1 MEKNEA
7 AVLHF
12 EKMTKTPIPN
22 LITTLAIPTI
32 ISMLVSNV
40 YNLADTFFVGKLG
53 VSASGAIGIIFTLM
67 SILQAIGFMLG
78 HGSGSVI
85 SRLLAKQDTS
95 LASKYASTSFFLS
108 LFIGVLFFV
117 FGLLFLEP
125 LVYLLGSTKTILPYA
140 KTYAM
145 YIIISSPFLMSSL
158 VMNNI
163 LRYEGKAFF
172 SMIGLMSGA
181 LLNIIF
187 DPILIFGFKL
197 GMHGAGLSTAFSQFV
212 SFIIL
217 LILYR
222 KNAQS
227 KLNIKNFA
235 SEFNVYWVIFKTG
248 LPSLIRQGLNSISS
262 GLLNNIAKP
271 FGDECISALSIVSRI
286 QMFLLSIG
294 LGMGQGYQP
303 VAGFNYQAK
312 KYNRVREGF
321 KFTLIASLIMMG
333 VFCVFALI
341 FSSQFVSI
349 FIDDSKTIQIAKVAL
364 KFNSIALMFLPL
376 STVSNMLFQSIGKN
390 LIASFLSCLR
400 AGLCYIPVLVV
411 LSSAFGLI
419 GLQITQMVADFL
431 TTLITLP
438 FIIIFFKKLPKE
450 REINNYEIL

>member
-1 MEKNEA
+1 MEQNDVA
-7 AVLHF
+7 TLHF
-12 EKMTKTPIPN
+12 EKMTKTPIPK
-22 LITTLAIPTI
+22 LVTVLAIPTI

-85 SRLLAKQDTS
+85 SRLLANKKVED
-95 LASKYASTSFFLS
+95 ASKYASTSFFLS
-108 LFIGVLFFV
+108 LFIGAIFLL
-117 FGLLFLEP
+117 FGLMFLEP
-125 LVYLLGSTKTILPYA
+125 LVYALGSTNTILPYA

-145 YIIISSPFLMSSL
+145 YIIISSPFLMASL

-163 LRYEGKAFF
+163 LRYEGKAFY

-181 LLNIIF
+181 LLNIAF
-187 DPILIFGFKL
+187 DPILIFGFNM
-197 GMHGAGLSTAFSQFV
+197 GMHGAGLSTAFSQIV
-212 SFIIL
+212 SFFIL
-217 LILYR
+217 LFLFR

-227 KLNIKNFA
+227 KLNIKVF
-235 SEFNVYWVIFKTG
+235 SKDFITFWTIFKTG

-312 KYNRVREGF
+312 KYNRVRQGF
-321 KFTLIASLIMMG
+321 NFTLITSLIMMG
-333 VFCVFALI
+333 VFCIFALI
-341 FSSQFVSI
+341 FSS
-349 FIDDSKTIQIAKVAL
+349 
-364 KFNSIALMFLPL
+364 
-376 STVSNMLFQSIGKN
+376 
-390 LIASFLSCLR
+390 
-400 AGLCYIPVLVV
+400 
-411 LSSAFGLI
+411 
-419 GLQITQMVADFL
+419 
-431 TTLITLP
+431 
-438 FIIIFFKKLPKE
+438 
-450 REINNYEIL
+450 